1 MAPRPAAALIRGATD
16 LLVLSALAEDR
27 AYGYAIAKQLAARS
41 EGAVRLTPGVLYP
54 LLHKLE
60 KQGLLLSS
68 WETVQAEG
76 NVDGRGR
83 KRKWYRLSAK
93 GRRRLEQRVAA
104 PRAYQAGIGAF
115 LPRPVEERDA
125 IAMPAST
132 IAPPRS

>member
-1 MAPRPAAALIRGATD
+1 MAGRPATDLIRGATD
-16 LLVLSALAEDR
+16 LLVLSVLAEGR
-27 AYGYAIAKQLAARS
+27 AYGYAIAKQLAAKS

-76 NVDGRGR
+76 NEDGRGR

-93 GRRRLEQRVAA
+93 GRRRLEQRAA
-104 PRAYQAGIGAF
+104 AHRAYQAVIESF
-115 LPRPVEERDA
+115 LPRAEEEA
-125 IAMPAST
+125 G
-132 IAPPRS
+132 